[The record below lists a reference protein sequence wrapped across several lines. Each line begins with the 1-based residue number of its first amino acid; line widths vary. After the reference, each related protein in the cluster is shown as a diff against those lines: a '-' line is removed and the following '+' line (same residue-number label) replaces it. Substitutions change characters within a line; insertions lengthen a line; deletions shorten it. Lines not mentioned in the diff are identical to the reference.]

1 MVFISYSWDS
11 DEHIK
16 RVSQMV
22 NLLKK
27 SGIQVVWDQDLA
39 LGKRIPSFM
48 EESLQK
54 CGQVLFIC
62 TPNYKQKADGR
73 DGGVGFETNVITGD
87 LYRNHDDLKYIPVLF
102 EGDWDN
108 SMPIWA
114 SGKLGADLRKDSM
127 REYNKLLD
135 ALGGWEEADTVP
147 EEESGP
153 EVNQPP
159 EEPAGPEVNRP
170 PEEPAGPEEC
180 RALEQIYQ
188 ELLEFK
194 KWLVG
199 LEVRADGSME
209 DPTGSEEII
218 WKKEKSLRMMK
229 DTYDF
234 LLKENVLKSLDTF
247 FGSWRGFAYY
257 YTHFEEEAAKYASK
271 KKGFLSW
278 LFDCSASEILRI
290 RYKDLRDACDTAL
303 SAIARR
309 LSQH

>member
-1 MVFISYSWDS
+1 VGILKSGGFAMVFISYSWDS

-16 RVSQMV
+16 RVSQLV
-22 NLLKK
+22 KLLKK

-87 LYRNHDDLKYIPVLF
+87 LYRNYDDVKYIPVLF

-114 SGKLGADLRKDSM
+114 SGKLGADLRKENM
-127 REYNKLLD
+127 REYDKLLD
-135 ALGGWEEADTVP
+135 ALGDWEEVDTVP
-147 EEESGP
+147 EEEFGP
-153 EVNQPP
+153 EMNQ
-159 EEPAGPEVNRP
+159 P

-180 RALEQIYQ
+180 RVLEQIYQ
-188 ELLEFK
+188 ELLEVK
-194 KWLVG
+194 TWLVG
-199 LEVRADGSME
+199 LESKADGSME
-209 DPTGSEEII
+209 DPTGSEDKMWE
-218 WKKEKSLRMMK
+218 KEKSLRRMK

-234 LLKENVLKSLDTF
+234 LLKENVLESLDKF
-247 FGSWRGFAYY
+247 FRYWRYFAYY
-257 YTHFEEEAAKYASK
+257 YTHFEEETAKNASK
-271 KKGFLSW
+271 KQGFLSS
-278 LFDCSASEILRI
+278 LFSVSVSERLWDYHKSVRN
-290 RYKDLRDACDTAL
+290 ACNAAL